1 MANKLSDAELM
12 EHFFNVAKEIQN
24 RCSEMDIN
32 DCENGDCPF
41 SKDNGC
47 IFGWH
52 RDFNFPF
59 DWKFGE
65 EDES

>member
-24 RCSEMDIN
+24 RCSEISLSNCDS
-32 DCENGDCPF
+32 GKCPF
-41 SKDNGC
+41 AKDKHC

-65 EDES
+65 DDDT